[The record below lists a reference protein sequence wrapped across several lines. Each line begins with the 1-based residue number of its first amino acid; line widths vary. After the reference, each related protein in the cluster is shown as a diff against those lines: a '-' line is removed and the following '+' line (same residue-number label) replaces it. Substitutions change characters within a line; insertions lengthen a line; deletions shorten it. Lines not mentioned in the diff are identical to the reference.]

1 VSLVA
6 AVLPAA
12 ALGVLRTRSLLLMLS
27 LAAITLGVGRGAAA
41 IHVPGPGSLDAYV
54 GRHVTLT
61 GTVVRSSGGAA
72 FQSLWVNDLAGA
84 GPGRLRGTAQV
95 TARATSTVVPGSLVR
110 VTGTVERLPGRAFD
124 GSSGYDDRME
134 REGVLGAIPGAGV
147 QVLRPP
153 GWSLP
158 TLAWRLRQSM
168 AGAVR
173 TQIPEPE
180 ATILLGE
187 LVGIRGKLPPA
198 VEADLVASGLVH
210 LLAVSGLKVALLA
223 GILAGLLRQAG
234 RRAALLAIVGILAYA
249 LVGGGSSAALRSAIM
264 GSLGLV
270 AQVLRRDIDP
280 VRTLLLA
287 AATMLGAYPALGGD
301 LSFQYSFL
309 GVAGI
314 QLLRD
319 PIDRRLGAVPRPFRE
334 ALSVSVAAQL
344 ATLPLTAAY
353 FHVVS
358 AAGPLAN
365 TLAIPLLPPSLAAAA
380 WVAAGLPSPAGLV
393 ATAAAGSA
401 HGLVVLAAAA
411 AALPLGA
418 VQVPWFGV
426 PHALSYYAAAIL
438 LVAAH
443 RLGRLGTSAAVGAV
457 VVTLAVSCWTSLPD
471 GRMHLALLA
480 TPGGGALVTAPDGA
494 RMLVDAGA
502 SATALAG
509 ALDAQLAPP
518 DPGLDA
524 VVLTGSAPGAVAGSG
539 GLGTRL
545 PGLLL
550 VPADSPGDMPGALAD
565 AFMAHGTTVE
575 AIAPGDRLRWH
586 GLDILVGGCGEGL
599 SLEVLL
605 GRTTAWFCASG
616 TVADPGALPN
626 AGATVVDLG
635 AGRAQ
640 PDGSIDRSAWVV
652 EHTAGSARGA
662 VSAATLGNRLWR
674 TSKDGPLVLACDST
688 SCAR

>member
-12 ALGVLRTRSLLLMLS
+12 ALGVLRGRPLLLMLS
-27 LAAITLGVGRGAAA
+27 LAAVALGVGRGAVG
-41 IHVPGPGSLDAYV
+41 IHVAGPGTLDAYV

-61 GTVVRSSGGAA
+61 GMVVRASGGAT

-84 GPGRLRGTAQV
+84 GPGRLTGTAQV
-95 TARATSTVVPGSLVR
+95 TARATSTVVPGSRVR

-124 GSSGYDDRME
+124 GSTGYDDRME
-134 REGVLGAIPGAGV
+134 REGVLGAIPGAAV
-147 QVLRPP
+147 QVLKPP
-153 GWSLP
+153 GWSVV

-173 TQIPEPE
+173 AQVPEPE

-187 LVGIRGKLPPA
+187 LVGIRGKLPAA

-234 RRAALLAIVGILAYA
+234 RRAALLAIAGVLAYA
-249 LVGGGSSAALRSAIM
+249 LVGGGSSAALRSAMM

-270 AQVLRRDIDP
+270 AQVLRRDVDP
-280 VRTLLLA
+280 LRTLLLA
-287 AATMLGAYPALGGD
+287 AAAMLGANPALAGD

-319 PIDRRLGAVPRPFRE
+319 PIDRRLGAMPRPFRE
-334 ALSVSVAAQL
+334 ACSVSVAAQL
-344 ATLPLTAAY
+344 ATVPLTAAY

-365 TLAIPLLPPSLAAAA
+365 TLAVPLLPPSLAAAA
-380 WVAAGLPSPAGLV
+380 WVGAGIPSPVGLV

-401 HGLVVLAAAA
+401 HGLIVLAAAT

-418 VQVPWFGV
+418 IQVPWFGV
-426 PHALSYYAAAIL
+426 PHAVAYYAAAVL
-438 LVAAH
+438 LVAVH
-443 RLGRLGTSAAVGAV
+443 RLGWPGSGAAVGAV
-457 VVTLAVSCWTSLPD
+457 AAMLAVLCWTSLPD

-480 TPGGGALVTAPDGA
+480 TPGGGALITAPDGA

-502 SATALAG
+502 SPAALAA

-518 DPGLDA
+518 DPRLDA
-524 VVLTGSAPGAVAGSG
+524 VVLTGSAPGAAAGIG

-550 VPADSPGDMPGALAD
+550 VPADTPGDVPGLLAD
-565 AFMAHGTTVE
+565 AFRAHGSTVGV
-575 AIAPGDRLRWH
+575 IAPGDRLRWH
-586 GLDILVGGCGEGL
+586 GLDLFVGGCGDGL
-599 SLEVLL
+599 SLEVRF
-605 GRTTAWFCASG
+605 GRTTAWFCTAGSS
-616 TVADPGALPN
+616 ADPGALPSP
-626 AGATVVDLG
+626 GAAVVDLG

-640 PDGSIDRSAWVV
+640 PDGSLDGSAWVV
-652 EHTAGSARGA
+652 EHTAGSARGV
-662 VSAATLGNRLWR
+662 VSVATLGARLWR